1 MIRMAYF
8 KYLFAC
14 AVLILFPFK
23 IHAET
28 KNPDHK
34 IHTQDQIQI
43 LYLKGTWR
51 EMGFQYGTALKTQM
65 WKQFDHIRS
74 YTAKYQHFH
83 TQQAEAFIQK
93 KISLYLKENSEI
105 LQGHSG
111 DMIKAIANATGMPIW
126 KLIAISYPFDLAI
139 DANHGLAPN
148 CSFIAIQKDQHVISG
163 RNMDWIQSMKPTL
176 EKLLVTIY
184 QPTENNPDN
193 NKTYTIGHI
202 GLLGSITGGN
212 SKGLFAELNSGHLST
227 GDIVNPSLSPYPL
240 KILDMLVESNNL
252 TEFKNKVTD
261 WSHYQPE
268 EAFTVGMVGFDP
280 EKSRNEML
288 TIEIASSVR
297 KDLEPETKNL
307 FYQIRSAESQTIF
320 ENDKGTNIHSNVL
333 VSTNVFRMPDW
344 DFRLPEKNPVTQQ
357 DVFPYKG
364 MQHYPSGDP
373 NDFCVNEYEVKCCAE
388 ETPNSC
394 FNAPPPTKSMSF
406 FRYNNLLALGKKNA
420 DINLDKMKTIL
431 DTPLSLEEGIGGSTE
446 SSGMPTSI
454 KNYNNDFTYYQTIY
468 DTKYPK
474 KIWVKIPNTDA
485 SGKTDSKWIE
495 LNLEKYGL

>member
-1 MIRMAYF
+1 MIRMAYL
-8 KYLFAC
+8 KYLFVC
-14 AVLILFPFK
+14 AGLILFPFK
-23 IHAET
+23 IHAEAR
-28 KNPDHK
+28 NPDHK

-51 EMGFQYGTALKTQM
+51 EMGLQYGTALKSVLQQ
-65 WKQFDHIRS
+65 QFEQIKSYAAAYHHIDP
-74 YTAKYQHFH
+74 
-83 TQQAEAFIQK
+83 QQAESFIQTRTA
-93 KISLYLKENSEI
+93 SYLKGNSEI
-105 LQGHSG
+105 LKGHSG
-111 DMIKAIANATGMPIW
+111 DMIKAIANAAGMPIW
-126 KLIAISYPFDLAI
+126 KIISISYPFDLAI
-139 DANHGLAPN
+139 DANQGVAPN
-148 CSFIAIQKDQHVISG
+148 CSFIAIQKNQHVILG

-184 QPTENNPDN
+184 QPTEDNPHN
-193 NKTYTIGHI
+193 NKAYTIGHV

-212 SKGLFAELNSGHLST
+212 SEGLFAELNSGHLST
-227 GDIVNPSLSPYPL
+227 GDMVNPSLSPYPL

-252 TEFKNKVTD
+252 SEFKNKVTN
-261 WSHYQPE
+261 WNQYQPE
-268 EAFTVGMVGFDP
+268 EAYTVGIVGFDP
-280 EKSRNEML
+280 GKSQNEML
-288 TIEIASSVR
+288 AIEIASAVR
-297 KDLEPETKNL
+297 KDLELETKNL
-307 FYQIRSAESQTIF
+307 FYQVRSAESQTIF
-320 ENDKGTNIHSNVL
+320 ENDKGANIHSNIL

-373 NDFCVNEYEVKCCAE
+373 NDFCVNEYGVKCCAE

-406 FRYNNLLALGKKNA
+406 FRYNNLLALAKKND
-420 DINLDKMKTIL
+420 DINLNKMKTIL
-431 DTPLSLEEGIGGSTE
+431 DTPLSLEEGVGGSTE
-446 SSGMPTSI
+446 SNGMPTFI

-474 KIWVKIPNTDA
+474 KVWIKIPNTDA
-485 SGKTDSKWIE
+485 SEKTNSHWVE